1 MEHASLPAS
10 SAAAVPA
17 PAPAGSASTRFPLIV
32 VTLLF
37 FMWGL
42 LTSLNDVLIPHLKS
56 LYTLNYVQAMLVQFC
71 FFGAYFLVSLPA
83 GMLIRRI
90 GYKHGAVV
98 GLAVAAGG
106 CALFYPAAGSG
117 YGLFLFAFFVLAAG
131 ITVLQ
136 VAANPYVTVLGAPA
150 TASSRLTL
158 TQAFNSLG
166 TTLAPAFG
174 GLLILS
180 GTVLGADELAR
191 LPAASQ
197 QAYHAS
203 QAAAVQGPYLLLA
216 AALLG
221 LALLFALVRL
231 PVIRDTDAVTE
242 VSGSVRGSVLRH
254 RHLVLGAIG
263 IFVYVGAEVSIG
275 SFLINFMGEKQIAG
289 LSHADAAMYVTY
301 YWGGAMVGRFIGSI
315 VMRRVSPGLALAFNS
330 ALAIALLLF
339 ATFSAGHGAMWA
351 LLAVGL
357 CNSIMFPTIFSM
369 ALHRLGPLT
378 GQGSGVLC
386 MAIVG
391 GAIVPFVQGA
401 LADAAGLQLSFLVP
415 ALCYAFVLYFGMKY
429 ARLYSSTGAVAG
441 AA

>member
-1 MEHASLPAS
+1 MERVSSPALAPLDHAQPANT
-10 SAAAVPA
+10 A
-17 PAPAGSASTRFPLIV
+17 FPLTV
-32 VTLLF
+32 VTILF

-56 LYTLNYVQAMLVQFC
+56 IYTLTYVQAMLVQFC
-71 FFGAYFLVSLPA
+71 FFGAYAIVSLPA

-90 GYKHGAVV
+90 GYKHGAVT
-98 GLAVAAGG
+98 GLAIAAGG
-106 CALFYPAAGSG
+106 CALFYPAATSG
-117 YGLFLFAFFVLAAG
+117 YGLFLFAFFVLAGG
-131 ITVLQ
+131 ITILQ

-150 TASSRLTL
+150 TASSRLNL

-166 TTLAPAFG
+166 TTLAPALG

-191 LPAASQ
+191 LPAAQ
-197 QAYHAS
+197 QVVYQAH
-203 QAAAVQGPYLLLA
+203 QAAAVQGPYLVLA

-221 LALLFALVRL
+221 LAVLFALVRL
-231 PVIRDTDAVTE
+231 PAIRDGAAGAAAAA
-242 VSGSVRGSVLRH
+242 GSLLQH
-254 RHLVLGAIG
+254 KHLVLGAVC

-275 SFLINFMGEKQIAG
+275 SFLINFLGEARIAG
-289 LSHADAAMYVTY
+289 LAHADAALYVSY
-301 YWGGAMVGRFIGSI
+301 YWGGAMIGRFVGSL
-315 VMRRVSPGLALAFNS
+315 VMRRVSPGRALACNA
-330 ALAIALLLF
+330 ALAILLVLT
-339 ATFSAGHGAMWA
+339 ATFGSGRTAMWA

-378 GQGSGVLC
+378 GQASGVLC

-401 LADAAGLQLSFLVP
+401 LADALGLQPSFLVP
-415 ALCYAFVLYFGMKY
+415 AACYAFVLYFGARY
-429 ARLYSSTGAVAG
+429 ARLYSHGP